1 MKWLALF
8 KSIYPVLAKYDVECI
23 VVIVLLV
30 VSLLYKL
37 IKFLVEYFGNQKKPA
52 APVSV
57 KEDLKS
63 PNNEVLAVI
72 SDPSQTVLTP
82 KTSIRTTI
90 PEINVTEW
98 SLAAGTMLYGNV
110 YQIESILGQGIFG
123 ITYLAK
129 AKVKMSGSLGTL
141 DTVVPIAIKEFFMKE
156 LNGRSHS
163 SVVTGSQGGLYEEYK
178 SKFEHEARNL
188 SKLKH
193 PHIVKVLELFEENNT
208 FYYSMEYCSGGSL
221 EELINKENG
230 LSEQRAL
237 DIFRQ
242 IASALSYMHDHRMLH
257 LDLKPSNIMFREH
270 GEAVLIDF
278 GLSKQYLDSGEPE
291 SSTRIGLGTP
301 GYAPLEQMNCSESKE
316 FLVTTDIYA
325 LGATMF
331 KMLTNRR
338 PPEASVLLNE
348 GFPDTE
354 LRRMGIRDSVIS
366 CLSKAMSPLKKD
378 RYQKVEDFVCDLEQA
393 VLMTTGE

>member
-8 KSIYPVLAKYDVECI
+8 KSIYPALAKYDVEWI

-52 APVSV
+52 DPVSV

-110 YQIESILGQGIFG
+110 YQIESILGQGTFG

-366 CLSKAMSPLKKD
+366 CLAKAMSPLKKD

-393 VLMTTGE
+393 VLMTTGK